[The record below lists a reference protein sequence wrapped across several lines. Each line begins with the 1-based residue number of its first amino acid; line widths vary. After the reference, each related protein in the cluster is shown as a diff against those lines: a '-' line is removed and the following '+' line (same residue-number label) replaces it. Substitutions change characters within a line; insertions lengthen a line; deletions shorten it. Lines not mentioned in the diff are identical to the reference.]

1 MWQTIENL
9 WDKTPESEY
18 TSYTSDGSGG
28 WQVVRP
34 GSGFKGE
41 NFPYL
46 LGVATVAAKAP
57 VKNTPTTPTYE
68 TNSLSPWL
76 GWTNNGINAAAY
88 GAYEAGG
95 SMRLIKGG
103 SISFQY
109 YASAWTGGS
118 KARITTYNLSKIG
131 TGVGVGTS
139 ITGAV
144 MGSINFALSDKSW
157 GDYGQLSISLLSA
170 GLTLGGP
177 TSPIGIG
184 IGVMDLAGGFNG
196 FYNYLDANQQFYN
209 NTGLI
214 MVPNNMGLPV
224 YIKLRKP

>member
-1 MWQTIENL
+1 MVTNPDQVPSGTYSL
-9 WDKTPESEY
+9 
-18 TSYTSDGSGG
+18 SDIVGG
-28 WQVVRP
+28 GGGGVQS
-34 GSGFKGE
+34 GSGFQGPGLPYMLGE
-41 NFPYL
+41 
-46 LGVATVAAKAP
+46 VTVAAKAP
-57 VKNTPTTPTYE
+57 QKNTTTTPTYE
-68 TNSLSPWL
+68 SNSLSPWL

-88 GAYEAGG
+88 IAYEAGG
-95 SMRLIKGG
+95 SIRLIKGG
-103 SISFQY
+103 SLSFQY

-118 KARITTYNLSKIG
+118 RARITTYNLSKIG

-144 MGSINFALSDKSW
+144 MGGINFTLSDKSW
-157 GDYGQLSISLLSA
+157 GNYGQLGISLLSA

-177 TSPIGIG
+177 TTPIGIG

-214 MVPNNMGLPV
+214 MVTNNIGLPV
-224 YIKLRKP
+224 CIKLRKP

>member
-1 MWQTIENL
+1 MTYYQG
-9 WDKTPESEY
+9 DQ
-18 TSYTSDGSGG
+18 GG
-28 WQVVRP
+28 GGVP
-34 GSGFKGE
+34 SGSGFQGPGLPYMLGE
-41 NFPYL
+41 
-46 LGVATVAAKAP
+46 VTVAAKAP
-57 VKNTPTTPTYE
+57 QKNTPTTPTYE

-88 GAYEAGG
+88 SAYEAGG
-95 SMRLIKGG
+95 SIRLIKGG
-103 SISFQY
+103 NLSFQY
-109 YASAWTGGS
+109 YASAWAGGS

-144 MGSINFALSDKSW
+144 MGGINFALSDKSW

-177 TSPIGIG
+177 TTPIGIG